1 MSTDTI
7 KDHGLIIRWNRS
19 YGFIRPSGAG
29 AGDKDIYVNVKNAKD
44 ELANGV
50 RVSYHLSPDARHPG
64 RLQAVDVEIV
74 R

>member
-7 KDHGLIIRWNRS
+7 KDHGLIIRWHRS
-19 YGFIRPSGAG
+19 YGFIRPSGAV
-29 AGDKDIYVNVKNAKD
+29 AGDQDVYVNARHAKD

-50 RVSYHLSPDARHPG
+50 RVSYHLAPDARHPG
-64 RLQAVDVEIV
+64 RLQAVDVELL